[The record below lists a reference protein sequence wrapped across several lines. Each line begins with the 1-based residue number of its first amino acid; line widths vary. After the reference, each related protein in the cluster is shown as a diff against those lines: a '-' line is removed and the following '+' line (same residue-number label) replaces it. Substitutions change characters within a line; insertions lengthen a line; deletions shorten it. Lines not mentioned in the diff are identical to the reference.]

1 MLLAGFAFKIAAV
14 PFHMWAPDVY
24 EGSPTPI
31 SGFMSTGAKAAAFA
45 ALIAVFSRVFG
56 PSENAVHQII
66 ALIAAASMI
75 AGNVVA
81 LAQSNLKR
89 LLAYSSIAHAGYML
103 VGLAAGTADGQIGV
117 MYYLAVY
124 ALMNLGAFGIIGA
137 LETENDQN
145 LQMDDYAGLSER
157 EPVLAAC
164 MAVFLFGLA
173 GFPPLAGF
181 FGKYYVFLAAV
192 KARLLWL
199 AVIGVLASLMSA
211 YYYLRIIVFM
221 YFEKTKAESVPI
233 SVPMSVRWTVIFCAV
248 LVLLFGLFPSVIVQ
262 SVLRVLF

>member
-1 MLLAGFAFKIAAV
+1 
-14 PFHMWAPDVY
+14 
-24 EGSPTPI
+24 
-31 SGFMSTGAKAAAFA
+31 
-45 ALIAVFSRVFG
+45 
-56 PSENAVHQII
+56 
-66 ALIAAASMI
+66 
-75 AGNVVA
+75 
-81 LAQSNLKR
+81 
-89 LLAYSSIAHAGYML
+89 
-103 VGLAAGTADGQIGV
+103 
-117 MYYLAVY
+117 
-124 ALMNLGAFGIIGA
+124 

-262 SVLRVLF
+262 TVLRVLF

>member
-1 MLLAGFAFKIAAV
+1 
-14 PFHMWAPDVY
+14 
-24 EGSPTPI
+24 
-31 SGFMSTGAKAAAFA
+31 
-45 ALIAVFSRVFG
+45 
-56 PSENAVHQII
+56 
-66 ALIAAASMI
+66 
-75 AGNVVA
+75 
-81 LAQSNLKR
+81 
-89 LLAYSSIAHAGYML
+89 
-103 VGLAAGTADGQIGV
+103 
-117 MYYLAVY
+117 
-124 ALMNLGAFGIIGA
+124 
-137 LETENDQN
+137 
-145 LQMDDYAGLSER
+145 
-157 EPVLAAC
+157 

-262 SVLRVLF
+262 TVLRVLF